1 MSSFMK
7 FVVLLLT
14 VLLSL
19 SIGRDSY
26 GELLRVK
33 AQEPVEEGAHSYISG
48 SKLYKNFALHPVG
61 EIIVNGINSL
71 PAPNSVKNPDNFF
84 GSAASF
90 ELSLQHVATQYL
102 LHAKKIS
109 RSLTVRDIIFPFH
122 YFW

>member
-1 MSSFMK
+1 MNSFMK
-7 FVVLLLT
+7 FAVLLIT
-14 VLLSL
+14 VVLSL
-19 SIGRDSY
+19 SIGRESY

-33 AQEPVEEGAHSYISG
+33 AQEIPEEESHSYISG
-48 SKLYKNFALHPVG
+48 NRLYKDFALHPLS
-61 EIIVNGINSL
+61 EIVVSGINSL

-109 RSLTVRDIIFPFH
+109 RSLTIRDIIFPFH